1 MSDNT
6 YIYICTILL
15 IINGYVT
22 IGYFKR
28 REWFWGILGII
39 ATILGIISI
48 SFVIYEREVIEYM
61 ENYLNHIEY
70 LHESY

>member
-15 IINGYVT
+15 TINGYIT
-22 IGYFKR
+22 IDSLKK

-39 ATILGIISI
+39 STIIGIISI
-48 SFVIYEREVIEYM
+48 FFVIYEREVIEYM
-61 ENYLNHIEY
+61 ENCLLDHTEY
-70 LHESY
+70 LHE